1 MVERTI
7 IQNKRWNGPQSVIS
21 YLFSFQA
28 SGLVMLVIGVWMMS
42 QLHKYVDT
50 ESPIATTL
58 PIIFLGLSAA
68 ILLLAAL
75 ACCCTAKGKVPLLY
89 LVSFIQ
95 FQFILVTGVKKSYI
109 PNVQIGWVNFW
120 ILWSP
125 RLVVLD
131 FEKYASFSLKSH
143 LGSFVIVFVKENLEN
158 QEEGFLCPHNVL
170 ELEK

>member
-1 MVERTI
+1 MFQSALIGQISAFVYVQKRPTSVSTTI
-7 IQNKRWNGPQSVIS
+7 QQY
-21 YLFSFQA
+21 YLFSMFTEKLIFVSYMFQA

-89 LVSFIQ
+89 LVSLLIQ
-95 FQFILVTGVKKSYI
+95 FSAILHQSL
-109 PNVQIGWVNFW
+109 VQSRHSTITKMSDQGCIG
-120 ILWSP
+120 I
-125 RLVVLD
+125 RD
-131 FEKYASFSLKSH
+131 
-143 LGSFVIVFVKENLEN
+143 
-158 QEEGFLCPHNVL
+158 
-170 ELEK
+170 